1 MQKMGG
7 ADMGFFARQAATDAR
22 LLKRSCESLI
32 GLCRGMLADGYLADE
47 EILFLKN
54 WLDEND
60 MLAVTWPGEV
70 VYKRINQVLADG
82 VIDEDERKY
91 LTETLDS
98 LIGGTMQETGAT
110 EGLSTNLP
118 VEDVELVDL
127 DGNLFCFT
135 GTFLYGTRAA
145 CHKATESA
153 GGVAAKGI
161 TKKLNYL
168 VIGTNTTQ
176 SWANTSFGRK
186 IEKAVDY
193 RNSGIPLA
201 IISEACW
208 ISFLPV
214 SK

>member
-1 MQKMGG
+1 
-7 ADMGFFARQAATDAR
+7 MGFFARQAATDAR

-110 EGLSTNLP
+110 EGLSTNLH
-118 VEDVELVDL
+118 VEDVELVDF

-176 SWANTSFGRK
+176 SWANSSFGRK
-186 IEKAVDY
+186 IEKVVDY
-193 RNSGIPLA
+193 RDSGIPLA

>member
-1 MQKMGG
+1 MIGG
-7 ADMGFFARQAATDAR
+7 TDMGFFARQAATDAR

-32 GLCRGMLADGYLADE
+32 GLCRGMLADGFLADE

-60 MLAVTWPGEV
+60 MLAATWPGEV

-82 VIDEDERKY
+82 VIDKSERKY
-91 LTETLDS
+91 LTDTLES

-110 EGLSTNLP
+110 EGLPTDLP
-118 VEDVELVDL
+118 VEDVESIAFPSSS
-127 DGNLFCFT
+127 FCFT
-135 GTFLYGTRAA
+135 GTFLFGTRAA

-153 GGVAAKGI
+153 GGIAAKGI
-161 TKKLNYL
+161 TKKLDYL
-168 VIGTNTTQ
+168 VIGTNTTE

-193 RNSGIPLA
+193 RSSGVPLA

-208 ISFLPV
+208 IGHLP
-214 SK
+214 SSN

>member
-1 MQKMGG
+1 MS
-7 ADMGFFARQAATDAR
+7 FFARQAATDVR

-60 MLAVTWPGEV
+60 LLAVTWPGEII
-70 VYKRINQVLADG
+70 YKRISQVLADG
-82 VIDEDERKY
+82 TIDDDERKY
-91 LTETLDS
+91 LIKTLDS

-118 VEDVELVDL
+118 VEDVAAIDF
-127 DGNLFCFT
+127 DGRLFCFT
-135 GTFLYGTRAA
+135 GTFLFGTRTA
-145 CHKATESA
+145 CHKATEFA
-153 GGVAAKGI
+153 GGIVANGI
-161 TKKLNYL
+161 TKKLDYL
-168 VIGTNTTQ
+168 VIGTNTTG

-193 RNSGIPLA
+193 RSSGLPLA
-201 IISEACW
+201 IVSEACW
-208 ISFLPV
+208 VNHLPFFD
-214 SK
+214 

>member
-1 MQKMGG
+1 
-7 ADMGFFARQAATDAR
+7 
-22 LLKRSCESLI
+22 
-32 GLCRGMLADGYLADE
+32 
-47 EILFLKN
+47 
-54 WLDEND
+54 
-60 MLAVTWPGEV
+60 
-70 VYKRINQVLADG
+70 
-82 VIDEDERKY
+82 
-91 LTETLDS
+91 
-98 LIGGTMQETGAT
+98 MQETGAT

-118 VEDVELVDL
+118 VEDVDVIDF
-127 DGNLFCFT
+127 DGSLFCFT

-193 RNSGIPLA
+193 RDSGVPLA

>member
-1 MQKMGG
+1 MS
-7 ADMGFFARQAATDAR
+7 FFARQAATDAR

-60 MLAVTWPGEV
+60 MLAVTWPGGV

-82 VIDEDERKY
+82 AIEEGERKY

-118 VEDVELVDL
+118 VEDVAAIDF
-127 DGNLFCFT
+127 DGRSFCFT

-145 CHKATESA
+145 CHKATEFA
-153 GGVAAKGI
+153 GGIAANGI
-161 TKKLNYL
+161 TKKLDYL
-168 VIGTNTTQ
+168 VIGTNTTG

-193 RNSGIPLA
+193 RSSGLQLA
-201 IISEACW
+201 IVSEACW
-208 ISFLPV
+208 VSHLPF
-214 SK
+214 SD